1 MRACRPKRRYEM
13 ATKALDRLCAA
24 VCTDFCTDQ
33 IDVLGMRCGGF
44 ASCEDCKRARNGAA
58 DGLVCSIERRLMPEG
73 MEWPRFEDGELV
85 RIGDAVESKSGVAF
99 EVEYVEFCSDHVN
112 LYARSK
118 GLFSVEHGE
127 RVRRPEPEDTQER
140 IDEDAGKTP
149 CEYFGRKGEL
159 CSDGDGCPS
168 LEMDCSCD
176 MAKTRDLLR
185 RQRELD
191 AKGADRC

>member
-1 MRACRPKRRYEM
+1 M
-13 ATKALDRLCAA
+13 APEALEKLRKFSCAE
-24 VCTDFCTDQ
+24 
-33 IDVLGMRCGGF
+33 
-44 ASCEDCKRARNGAA
+44 SCEWRAVAVGLRCDESVDCSRCLKATGKAA
-58 DGLVCSIERRLMPEG
+58 SALLDEVEKRLMPEG
-73 MEWPRFEDGELV
+73 MEWPSFENGEKV
-85 RIGDAVESKSGVAF
+85 RIGSLYVDDSMTVHEVKLINLCLYEDGYGQGYVSDGKSF
-99 EVEYVEFCSDHVN
+99 HYFDKSNH
-112 LYARSK
+112 LK
-118 GLFSVEHGE
+118 
-127 RVRRPEPEDTQER
+127 RPEPEDTQER

-191 AKGADRC
+191 ARKEGA